1 MENTSFT
8 LNLSIDAV
16 RGILAAAQAASSDK
30 SLPLLCGVHLRRG
43 DTGGLIAE
51 ATDRYQAVRAWISG
65 VSVPDG
71 VDVTIDAKDFAAAVK
86 KVGGKTFTT
95 QLVIERGK
103 WTLYG
108 LTTNFTEQIID
119 LAYPQIDRLFPVG
132 GTPSVS
138 NITMIDADLLSTIGK
153 VRRTLGK
160 SARRFACFAAQSDTI
175 KPLVWKLSADA
186 VDVTGLIMPVTEAD
200 VAYLDWF
207 DCDGFLKGLP
217 GNAEIEPK
225 PKTAPVKTEIEPV
238 KAKPAPKPAK
248 RGTGRK
254 TAKVVEQ
261 GTKSKIVP
269 NAEPAKTEPKTSAA
283 LTFDAIVAG
292 LVDVFNLTP
301 KMQERAARKYLET
314 RDARGAV
321 VYALGTD
328 HGRRFDATLAALETV
343 AAA

>member
-1 MENTSFT
+1 MENTTFT
-8 LNLSIDAV
+8 LNLSTDAV
-16 RGILAAAQAASSDK
+16 RGILAVTHAASSDK

-51 ATDRYQAVRAWISG
+51 ATDRFQAVRAWISG

-71 VDVTIDAKDFAAAVK
+71 FDVTIDAKDFAAAVK
-86 KVGGKTFTT
+86 MVGGKSVDVWLEVKQDDWKLGTFAA
-95 QLVIERGK
+95 VDSGK
-103 WTLYG
+103 
-108 LTTNFTEQIID
+108 IID

-132 GTPSVS
+132 GTPSMS
-138 NITMIDADLLSTIGK
+138 SITMIDADLLSTIGK

-160 SARRFACFAAQSDTI
+160 SARRFACFAAQSDAI

-186 VDVTGLIMPVTEAD
+186 VDVTGLIMPVTKAD
-200 VAYLDWF
+200 AAYLDWF

-225 PKTAPVKTEIEPV
+225 PKTAPVKTKIEPV
-238 KAKPAPKPAK
+238 EAKPAPKPAK

-254 TAKVVEQ
+254 TAKTVAQ
-261 GTKSKIVP
+261 GTNSKTDTAP
-269 NAEPAKTEPKTSAA
+269 KPKAKTDAA

-292 LVDVFNLTP
+292 LVDVFNLTQ

-343 AAA
+343 VAA

>member
-1 MENTSFT
+1 MENNSFA
-8 LNLSIDAV
+8 LNLSTDAV
-16 RGILAAAQAASSDK
+16 RGILAVTHAASRDY
-30 SLPLLCGVHLRRG
+30 SLPLLCGVHLRRA

-51 ATDRYQAVRAWISG
+51 ATDRFQAVRAWISG

-71 VDVTIDAKDFAAAVK
+71 FDVTIDAKDFAAAVK
-86 KVGGKTFTT
+86 MVGGKSVDVWLEVKQDDWKLGTFAA
-95 QLVIERGK
+95 VDSGK
-103 WTLYG
+103 
-108 LTTNFTEQIID
+108 IID

-138 NITMIDADLLSTIGK
+138 SITMIDADLLSTIGK

-186 VDVTGLIMPVTEAD
+186 VDVTGLIMPVRQVNEK
-200 VAYLDWF
+200 YLSWF
-207 DCDGFLKGLP
+207 DGDGFLKGLP
-217 GNAEIEPK
+217 GNTKVKAEPK
-225 PKTAPVKTEIEPV
+225 PVPEPV
-238 KAKPAPKPAK
+238 K
-248 RGTGRK
+248 
-254 TAKVVEQ
+254 
-261 GTKSKIVP
+261 
-269 NAEPAKTEPKTSAA
+269 AKTEPKTEPEPEPKTEPKPTPKPKTDVA

-314 RDARGAV
+314 QDVHMAV

-328 HGRRFDATLAALETV
+328 HGKRFDATMKALETAV
-343 AAA
+343 AA